1 MQYNGKQVAEML
13 GKQPITIRK
22 ISEQFGVGVKVGR
35 DWIYTDADVETL
47 RNWRKPGRPK
57 AQKPAK

>member
-22 ISEQFGVGVKVGR
+22 ISERFGIGVKVGR
-35 DWIYTDADVETL
+35 DWIYTDEDVETL

-57 AQKPAK
+57 TQAG